1 VNQVK
6 VLFLSAVEKRNSKI
20 PTPICSIVQLKSILL
35 VLGRWL
41 FHSNWIYYLQKKIIT
56 YRFEIGFP
64 IERVQTQ
71 VLHER
76 EVVSQYRR
84 WFQKPSSRNSPS
96 NPQQS
101 LYI

>member
-1 VNQVK
+1 M
-6 VLFLSAVEKRNSKI
+6 
-20 PTPICSIVQLKSILL
+20 SIKS
-35 VLGRWL
+35 
-41 FHSNWIYYLQKKIIT
+41 SNVSIKSSNVSNKSSNVSIKSSNVSIKST

-84 WFQKPSSRNSPS
+84 WFQKP
-96 NPQQS
+96 
-101 LYI
+101 